1 MTTQS
6 VDLVN
11 NHSNK
16 SQKVG
21 NSRQSQIV
29 VKNGDTISG
38 LAKKFGMST
47 EEFIQWTELKNSHIK
62 IGQKINLPTDTVP
75 SGKGI
80 LALARKY
87 NMTLEEFGKLNNLP
101 KPYNKYSASKDEKF
115 YVKTTPSKSSSK
127 IQDKKSQS
135 TPKNQ
140 NNPISE
146 NKNKWGSPY
155 TPNEIANALE
165 KEAYTKWGAVGK
177 KSFDDMLNQINPK
190 NASAVIKAYDNADF
204 GQSLINR
211 ITHEVTSNEEAR
223 KKAVMQVYDALA
235 AEKNTPKSVREE
247 FEKEL
252 NDRFDDWGMVNT
264 KKMDE
269 IINKIIS
276 GEIKSEKISGSKSRI
291 SNNNSSVKLTKNS
304 GEFTVSSLQKGAIH
318 SARKE
323 AKDKFKTFCKENNIP
338 YDDESLDLAPLERI
352 PAPTI
357 KGNSIV
363 ANETELLK
371 PTTKPNGKVVILNP
385 GHGGYSSRTG
395 YFDPG
400 SYSFIKK
407 GHGLYAPLLEYEKMK
422 NYAESLSEEL
432 RAQGYAVVITSAHA
446 QTLSDQKSISK
457 LVKNLTTGQKG
468 NRKYDKNNIMFIS
481 LHADSEPG
489 KSGSGVCY
497 DSRFGQ
503 DTKLTNIL
511 VKNLNQDDWI
521 KADSS
526 QRNWNVPRKGLQVLH
541 QTENIPSVL
550 VEVEYVNGSKNKNL
564 DSAAYQNRFEN
575 QLING
580 INEYFNE

>member
-1 MTTQS
+1 MTTQG
-6 VDLVN
+6 VDSIN
-11 NHSNK
+11 KHSNQTQK
-16 SQKVG
+16 SDKT
-21 NSRQSQIV
+21 RPSQIV
-29 VKNGDTISG
+29 VKNGDTVSG
-38 LAKKFGMST
+38 LAKKFGMSS
-47 EEFIQWTELKNSHIK
+47 EEFIQWAGLKNSNIK
-62 IGQKINLPTDTVP
+62 IGQKIDLPTDSVP
-75 SGKGI
+75 QGKGI

-101 KPYNKYSASKDEKF
+101 KPYNEYSATKGEMF
-115 YVKTTPSKSSSK
+115 YVKTAVKNSSPK
-127 IQDKKSQS
+127 PQDKDSS
-135 TPKNQ
+135 
-140 NNPISE
+140 NNPATG
-146 NKNKWGSPY
+146 NLKKWGSQYSPE
-155 TPNEIANALE
+155 EIATKLE
-165 KEAYTKWGAVGK
+165 KEAYDKWGAVGK
-177 KSFDDMLNQINPK
+177 KSFDDMLNEINPK
-190 NASAVIKAYDNADF
+190 NASAVIKAYDNADY

-211 ITHEVTSNEEAR
+211 ITHEVTSNENAR

-264 KKMDE
+264 EKLDN

-276 GEIKSEKISGSKSRI
+276 GEIKNEKISGQSQSRI
-291 SNNNSSVKLTKNS
+291 SNNNSPVKLTRNS
-304 GEFTVSSLQKGAIH
+304 GEFTISNLQKGAIH
-318 SARKE
+318 SAKKE
-323 AKDKFKTFCKENNIP
+323 AKDNFKLFCKENNIP
-338 YDDESLDLAPLERI
+338 YDENKLDLAPLERI
-352 PAPTI
+352 PAPTV
-357 KGNSIV
+357 KGKSIV

-385 GHGGYSSRTG
+385 GHGGYSARTG

-407 GHGLYAPLLEYEKMK
+407 GNGMYAPLLEYEKMK
-422 NYAESLSEEL
+422 GYAESLSEEL

-457 LVKNLTTGQKG
+457 LVKNLNNGQKG
-468 NRKYDKNNIMFIS
+468 NLKYDKNNIMFVS

-497 DSRFGQ
+497 DSRFEQ

-511 VKNLNQDDWI
+511 VKNLNQDNWI
-521 KADSS
+521 KAESS
-526 QRNWNVPRKGLQVLH
+526 KRNWNVPRKGLQVLH

-550 VEVEYVNGSKNKNL
+550 VEVEYVNGSKSKNL
-564 DSAAYQNRFEN
+564 DSSAFQNRFEN